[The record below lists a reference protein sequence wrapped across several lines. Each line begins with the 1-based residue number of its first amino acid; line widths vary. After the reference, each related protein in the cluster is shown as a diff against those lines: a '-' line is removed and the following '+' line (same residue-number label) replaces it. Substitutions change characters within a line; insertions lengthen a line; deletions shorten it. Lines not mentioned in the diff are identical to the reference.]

1 VAFPLKFPSILSEL
15 NFLSV
20 LCLLNFTSGYRVP
33 LHEQTG
39 RGAWDNIRAFTF
51 SLYLSSATGQG
62 DLLSAKGMKTMSE
75 QQVAQHMG
83 VSIHVERPHE
93 TIPGVT
99 VGELGGP
106 IYDVVK
112 LISST
117 LTETGQILDASG
129 YSDLGSLVL
138 ESLKEGGKVDPDASL
153 GIVLE
158 RVGRMFNLAKYLIL
172 NSLQIA
178 C

>member
-1 VAFPLKFPSILSEL
+1 
-15 NFLSV
+15 
-20 LCLLNFTSGYRVP
+20 
-33 LHEQTG
+33 
-39 RGAWDNIRAFTF
+39 
-51 SLYLSSATGQG
+51 
-62 DLLSAKGMKTMSE
+62 MSE

-83 VSIHVERPHE
+83 VTIHVERPHE

-106 IYDVVK
+106 IYELVK

-129 YSDLGSLVL
+129 YSELGGFVL
-138 ESLKEGGKVDPDASL
+138 ESLKEGAKADPSTSL

-158 RVGRMFNLAKYLIL
+158 RVGRNFYT
-172 NSLQIA
+172 LQQPNNQLF
-178 C
+178 